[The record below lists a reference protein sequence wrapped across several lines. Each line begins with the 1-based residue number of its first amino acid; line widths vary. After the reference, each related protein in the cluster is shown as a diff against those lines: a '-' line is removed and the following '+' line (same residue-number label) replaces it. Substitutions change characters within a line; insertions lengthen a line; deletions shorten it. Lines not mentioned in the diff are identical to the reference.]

1 MASKLMLIGYRVS
14 LPMNKLEQ
22 QEPFY
27 SFQLMNSSQQ
37 DLGGFDLDE
46 ALATVAGESQVVIA
60 AASKSFVSKLPV
72 AEAEEVEEKDVCSV
86 CMEGFEGGGNKR
98 VPCGHVYH
106 SECII
111 LWLSRSNSSCPLC
124 RRHIFL
130 S

>member
-1 MASKLMLIGYRVS
+1 MMENVS
-14 LPMNKLEQ
+14 VI
-22 QEPFY
+22 
-27 SFQLMNSSQQ
+27 

-46 ALATVAGESQVVIA
+46 ALATVTGDSRVVVIA
-60 AASKSFVSKLPV
+60 AASKSFVSKLPA
-72 AEAEEVEEKDVCSV
+72 AEADDVKEEDVCSV

-130 S
+130 T

>member
-1 MASKLMLIGYRVS
+1 MMENVS
-14 LPMNKLEQ
+14 VI
-22 QEPFY
+22 
-27 SFQLMNSSQQ
+27 

-46 ALATVAGESQVVIA
+46 ALATVSGDSRVVIA
-60 AASKSFVSKLPV
+60 AASKSFVSKLPA
-72 AEAEEVEEKDVCSV
+72 AEAEDVKEEDVCSV
-86 CMEGFEGGGNKR
+86 CMEGFQGGGNKR

-130 S
+130 TQQIVEIHSSDDTKLLPSIIRSP